1 MTDRDPRQLQ
11 KTWMVLV
18 LMVLAGMLLSL
29 KVQEPA
35 VPLVFTL
42 TLLTLAVLKAR
53 LVVLD
58 FLGLRSGPRVLRVG
72 LIAWPLFF
80 ALAAAAKALIAAVS
94 PVG

>member
-1 MTDRDPRQLQ
+1 MQ
-11 KTWMVLV
+11 KTWIVLV

-29 KVQEPA
+29 KVQDPA
-35 VPLVFTL
+35 TPLVFTL
-42 TLLTLAVLKAR
+42 ALLTLAVLKAR

-80 ALAAAAKALIAAVS
+80 ALAAAAKALIATVS

>member
-1 MTDRDPRQLQ
+1 MTDRAPRQLQ
-11 KTWMVLV
+11 KTWIVLV

-29 KVQEPA
+29 KVQDPA
-35 VPLVFTL
+35 TPLVFTL
-42 TLLTLAVLKAR
+42 ALLTLAVLKAR

-80 ALAAAAKALIAAVS
+80 ALAAAAKALIATVS

>member
-1 MTDRDPRQLQ
+1 MTDRAPRQLQ
-11 KTWMVLV
+11 KTLIVLV

-29 KVQEPA
+29 KVQDPA
-35 VPLVFTL
+35 TPLVFTL
-42 TLLTLAVLKAR
+42 ALLTLAVLKAR

-80 ALAAAAKALIAAVS
+80 ALAAAAKALIATVS

>member
-1 MTDRDPRQLQ
+1 
-11 KTWMVLV
+11 
-18 LMVLAGMLLSL
+18 MVLAGMLLSL
-29 KVQEPA
+29 KVQDPA
-35 VPLVFTL
+35 TPLVFTL
-42 TLLTLAVLKAR
+42 ALLTLAVLKAR

-80 ALAAAAKALIAAVS
+80 ALAAAAKALIATVS

>member
-29 KVQEPA
+29 KAQDPA
-35 VPLVFTL
+35 APLVVTL
-42 TLLTLAVLKAR
+42 ALLTLALLKAR

-58 FLGLRSGPRVLRVG
+58 FLGLRSGPRVLQVG
-72 LIAWPLFF
+72 LIAWPFFF
-80 ALAAAAKALIAAVS
+80 ALAAAAKALIATVS

>member
-1 MTDRDPRQLQ
+1 MSDRSPKQLK
-11 KTWMVLV
+11 KTWMILV
-18 LMVLAGMLLSL
+18 LMIVSGLPLSL
-29 KVQEPA
+29 KVQDPA
-35 VPLVFTL
+35 APLVFTL
-42 TLLTLAVLKAR
+42 ALLTLAVLKAR

-80 ALAAAAKALIAAVS
+80 ALAAAAKALIAVVS